1 MSQLQVL
8 LVDDTSC
15 VRDLLTS
22 ELSQLA
28 KVTHASSVEEACQL
42 TRNTAPPDLLI
53 CDFRLGTLNGGVLAS
68 MARRN
73 WPLTAIVMLANRSD
87 RERAA
92 ESCEGGVDEVI
103 EKPFF
108 VSEALT
114 RIRRMMSRLGV
125 ENAARGHRCVSG
137 TLDQMGVVDLLQSLE
152 MGRKTCLL
160 ELKSGEK
167 LSKLYFGEGRL
178 DDALL
183 GDLRGDDAVF
193 PVMGWT
199 NGSFKIDFSVTPAMR
214 TTTPST
220 QGILLEGLRLFDEHK
235 RDLAQYE
242 SA

>member
-8 LVDDTSC
+8 LVDDTRC

-22 ELSQLA
+22 ELSQFA
-28 KVTHASSVEEACQL
+28 HVTHASSVEEASQL
-42 TRNTAPPDLLI
+42 THEAGPDLLI
-53 CDFRLGTLNGGVLAS
+53 CDFHLGKLNGGVLAGV
-68 MARRN
+68 ARRN
-73 WPLTAIVMLANRSD
+73 WPQTAIVMLASRKD

-108 VSEALT
+108 VREAVS
-114 RIRRMMSRLGV
+114 RIRRMLSRRGM
-125 ENAARGHRCVSG
+125 ESAAHGHRCVSG
-137 TLDQMGVVDLLQSLE
+137 TLDQMGVIDLLQSLE

-160 ELKSGEK
+160 ELKSDDK
-167 LSKLYFGEGRL
+167 VSRLYFEEGRI

-183 GDLRGDDAVF
+183 DDLRGDDAVF

-199 NGSFKIDFSVTPAMR
+199 NGTFRIDFSVAPAAR
-214 TTTPST
+214 TTTRST
-220 QGILLEGLRLFDEHK
+220 QGILLEGLRLFDEQK